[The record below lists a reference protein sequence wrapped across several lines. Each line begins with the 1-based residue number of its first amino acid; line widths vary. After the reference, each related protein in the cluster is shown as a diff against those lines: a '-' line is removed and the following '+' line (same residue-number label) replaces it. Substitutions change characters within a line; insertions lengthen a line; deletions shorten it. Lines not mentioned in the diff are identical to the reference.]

1 MDFEPIITILEN
13 ILIKDTIHIDREILL
28 RWREATREAFHR
40 VYEQGYEMGQNGEV
54 NEND

>member
-1 MDFEPIITILEN
+1 MDFELIITRLEN